1 MNNYYTKET
10 IDRFT
15 NPKYLGEIKDADGVG
30 KVGNPRCGDQMT
42 VYIKVE
48 KGKISDA
55 SFQTLG
61 CAAAIATSDV
71 VCEMAIGK
79 KIEDAK
85 NITEKDMIAKL
96 EKLPAVKV
104 HCSSLAIEGLKKA
117 IENYENR

>member
-1 MNNYYTKET
+1 MNEYYTKET
-10 IDRFT
+10 INRFT

-42 VYIKVE
+42 VYVKIKDE
-48 KGKISDA
+48 KISDA

-85 NITEKDMIAKL
+85 NITEKEMIEKL

-117 IENYENR
+117 IEDYEKR